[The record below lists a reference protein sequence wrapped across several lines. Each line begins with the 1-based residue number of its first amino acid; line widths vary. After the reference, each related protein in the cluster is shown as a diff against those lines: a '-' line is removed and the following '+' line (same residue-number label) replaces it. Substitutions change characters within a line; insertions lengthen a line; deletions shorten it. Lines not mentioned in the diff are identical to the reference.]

1 MERRGTPLETIKLD
15 ADFEINPIDVLHD
28 FKMVGDCDELF
39 TAISRAQLKF
49 KGVAENRNVNI
60 GKYSY
65 NYADLSSIIDM
76 VRPALNENQ
85 IAMTQSVTKGR
96 VQTILGGHGG
106 VLVFTTEFANT
117 DIEPKTQGSLFSYY
131 KRYSLSAALGFAS
144 GGEDMDAIE
153 TNPDGD
159 DGKVV
164 KIENKKKVTSKE
176 PSSTN
181 PSAFISFIK
190 ETIGNLSDNAEI
202 MKFYQKYQNELHALR
217 KSDEQLAK
225 ECIQFINNKKKEN
238 LQNG

>member
-1 MERRGTPLETIKLD
+1 METIKFDTDL
-15 ADFEINPIDVLHD
+15 EIEPIEVLHD
-28 FKMVGDCDELF
+28 FKMIGNCDELF

-106 VLVFTTEFANT
+106 ALIYTTEFANT
-117 DIEPKTQGSLFSYY
+117 DIEPKSQGSLFSYY

-153 TNPDGD
+153 TNPDGT

-164 KIENKKKVTSKE
+164 KINKKKVTSETLSPVNQVNFIAFVKE
-176 PSSTN
+176 QVESKRDN
-181 PSAFISFIK
+181 K
-190 ETIGNLSDNAEI
+190 EVME
-202 MKFYQKYQNELHALR
+202 FYTKHQNEIHAL
-217 KSDEQLAK
+217 KQKDEEQYK
-225 ECIQFINNKKKEN
+225 EIIQFINNRKKEFT
-238 LQNG
+238 NGKTI